1 MTAALSYTRFELLR
15 AFRNRRFFFFS
26 LAFPLVLYLLIAGPN
41 GSEDDL
47 GGSGI
52 PARLYFMVGLAAF
65 GTMNG
70 VVAAG
75 ARIAAERSVGWTRQ
89 LRITP
94 LRPSTYIAT
103 KLVTAYVFAVLT
115 LAVLYAAG
123 IALGVHMPAR
133 EWVEM
138 SGLLLLGLLPFAA
151 LGIALGHL
159 LTVESLG
166 PVIGGTVALLA
177 FLGGVWFPLGDG
189 FMGDVGRGLPSYWL
203 VQAGQIGIG
212 GDGWSATG
220 WAVMA
225 AWTVTFTV
233 LAVQVY
239 RRDTGKR

>member
-1 MTAALSYTRFELLR
+1 MTATIAYTRFEVLR

-26 LAFPLVLYLLIAGPN
+26 LGFPLVLYLLIAGPN
-41 GSEDDL
+41 GNEEDI

-70 VVAAG
+70 VVAGG
-75 ARIAAERSVGWTRQ
+75 ARIAAERAVGWTRQ

-94 LRPSTYIAT
+94 LRPSAYIAT
-103 KLVTAYVFAVLT
+103 KLVTAYTSAVLT
-115 LAVLYAAG
+115 LVVLYAAG
-123 IALGVHMPAR
+123 IALGVHMPLR

-138 SGLLLLGLLPFAA
+138 TGLLLLGLLPFAA
-151 LGIALGHL
+151 LGIALGHM
-159 LTVESLG
+159 LTVDSLG
-166 PVIGGTVALLA
+166 PVIGGTTALLA

-189 FMGDVGRGLPSYWL
+189 FMGDVGRALPSYWL
-203 VQAGQIGIG
+203 VQAGHIGIG
-212 GDGWSATG
+212 GQGWSATG

-225 AWTVTFTV
+225 AWTVALTIV
-233 LAVQVY
+233 AAQVY

>member
-26 LAFPLVLYLLIAGPN
+26 LGFPLVLYLLIAGPN
-41 GSEDDL
+41 GGEDDL

-94 LRPSTYIAT
+94 LRPSAYIAT
-103 KLVTAYVFAVLT
+103 KLVTAYAFALLT

-123 IALGVHMPAR
+123 IALGVHMPLR
-133 EWVEM
+133 EWIEM
-138 SGLLLLGLLPFAA
+138 TALLLLGLLPFAA
-151 LGIALGHL
+151 LGDRARAPADGR
-159 LTVESLG
+159 
-166 PVIGGTVALLA
+166 VARPRDRRHDGAAGVPRRRLVPARRRLHGRRRPCPAVLLA
-177 FLGGVWFPLGDG
+177 RPGRPHRDRR
-189 FMGDVGRGLPSYWL
+189 RGLERDRL
-203 VQAGQIGIG
+203 GRDG
-212 GDGWSATG
+212 GLDASG
-220 WAVMA
+220 
-225 AWTVTFTV
+225 
-233 LAVQVY
+233 
-239 RRDTGKR
+239 